1 MYNKVILM
9 GRICRDPE
17 LKTTQSGVS
26 MCRFTIAVDRQF
38 QKQGEERQADFFDV
52 TAWRQT
58 AEFVCKWFSKG
69 KMILIDGKLQ
79 NDNYT
84 DQNGN
89 KVYRN
94 SIIADN
100 VSFCGDKSGS
110 TQAGSTEPSQTR
122 QNATQ
127 RPAQHKPTP
136 QTPDVELGDL
146 SEFEEI
152 LSDGAVPF

>member
-69 KMILIDGKLQ
+69 KMIFIDGKLQ

-100 VSFCGDKSGS
+100 VSFCGDKSGNNQS
-110 TQAGSTEPSQTR
+110 ADVKPPQTH
-122 QNATQ
+122 QNAPQ
-127 RPAQHKPTP
+127 RPAQQNPAPSTS
-136 QTPDVELGDL
+136 QLQLGDL